1 MPRLID
7 SDVLVHIGLH
17 KTGTTWLQFHLFPR
31 ADCGFHLPDFPG
43 MTPKQRAKA
52 IGVRLCYDKHNRLMS
67 ESDFDAGAM
76 RAEIAA
82 LLVPQGTIPVV
93 SHERL
98 GGHPLSN
105 GFDRAMLR
113 DRIRAVLPNARI
125 LIVVREQFS
134 MLMSSYLQYL
144 KYGGWHDIDQYI
156 HPPSDGRLPTLSIDF
171 WRYDRLIEMYR
182 SVFGADRVCVLPYE
196 MLSRDPK
203 EYVRRICSFTGVRAP
218 ENIDGGRRENQR
230 RGYAAAYWFR
240 RMTWVNRRTAAN
252 SFRPSFMPPWLGKI
266 FDRGFK
272 RAFEVGMPGFAERY
286 VERKLQRKLEQ
297 LVDRRYFAES
307 NRRTAAMTGLDLESF
322 GYPV

>member
-1 MPRLID
+1 MPKLID

-52 IGVRLCYDKHNRLMS
+52 IGVRLCYDKHNRLMN
-67 ESDFDAGAM
+67 ESNFNADAV
-76 RAEIAA
+76 RAEIAE
-82 LLVPQGTIPVV
+82 LLVPQGTTPVV

-98 GGHPLSN
+98 AGHPLSN
-105 GFDRAMLR
+105 GFDRAILR

-144 KYGGWHDIDQYI
+144 KYGGWHDIDQYLF
-156 HPPSDGRLPTLSIDF
+156 PPSDGRLPTLSIDF
-171 WRYDRLIEMYR
+171 WEYDRLIEMYR

-196 MLSRDPK
+196 MLSHDPQ
-203 EYVRRICSFTGVRAP
+203 EYVRRICSFAGTAAP
-218 ENIDGGRRENQR
+218 GDIDTGRRENQR

-240 RMTWVNRRTAAN
+240 RMTWINRRTAAN
-252 SFRPSFMPPWLGKI
+252 SFRPSFTPPWLGKI

-272 RAFEVGMPGFAERY
+272 QVFESGMPGFVERS
-286 VERKLQRKLEQ
+286 VERKLQHKLEQ
-297 LVDRRYFAES
+297 LVDRRCFADS
-307 NRRTAAMTGLDLESF
+307 NRRTAALTGLDLESY